1 MSYSLLSNDDA
12 VLIPK
17 EKHLKIITDNKENTG
32 LRCNGRDTLSTCQRA
47 SFVSTAESQD
57 LNRQLS
63 DIFLGRTT
71 LFEQEGMLNLGS
83 HPFKA
88 SWCSG

>member
-1 MSYSLLSNDDA
+1 M
-12 VLIPK
+12 
-17 EKHLKIITDNKENTG
+17 KILTDSKENTG
-32 LRCNGRDTLSTCQRA
+32 HRCIGRDTLISGARE

-71 LFEQEGMLNLGS
+71 LFEQEGMLNLDS

-88 SWCSG
+88 SWCSGQNVDHDDEN